1 MSPEEWGKI
10 KSEEDAKQR
19 LEEMPSSSVYELLS
33 KVDMLL
39 SVGAFPQK
47 SFAAV
52 EEVKQKLKKILRGN
66 IVEKGSNE
74 KSSNN
79 LRSARDWED
88 DYPLEDC

>member
-1 MSPEEWGKI
+1 MSPEEWNKI

-19 LEEMPSSSVYELLS
+19 LERMHSSSVYEILS
-33 KVDMLL
+33 TVDMLL

-52 EEVKQKLKKILRGN
+52 EDVKQKLRKILHGN